1 MDVDKSVVVQAI
13 QDRIQEQLDGLI
25 QMTAMARDEATGG
38 ESKAENK
45 YDTRALEAS
54 YLAAG
59 QGQRLAELRTSAAWY
74 QTFDPHRVFSKA
86 TVGALLGLE
95 GDAGQRWLFLAPS
108 GGIRVHVNDIRIDV
122 VSPQSPVGRA
132 LLGRQCDEEVT
143 LHTPGGAETLEILY
157 LL

>member
-1 MDVDKSVVVQAI
+1 MRLDKPKIVDAI
-13 QDRIQEQLDGLI
+13 RSRVREQLDGLK

-59 QGQRLAELRTSAAWY
+59 QGQRLAELRTTASWY
-74 QTFDPHRVFSKA
+74 GSFDA
-86 TVGALLGLE
+86 TKVVRTANIGALVGLDGE
-95 GDAGQRWLFLAPS
+95 SGTRWVFIAPS
-108 GGIRVHVNDIRIDV
+108 GGIRVSIGDHTVDV

-132 LLGRQCDEEVT
+132 LLGQRQEDEII
-143 LHTPGGAETLEILY
+143 LNSPRGAEHLEIISVQ
-157 LL
+157 